1 MIIIIDLYY
10 LIIDINDYY
19 VSIIYRFITTFFLH
33 YQYLQN
39 TYMSTYMFKLSFFET
54 ENMRKSGGKA
64 GEKMKRLNKAEI
76 KLADEKFVVWS

>member
-10 LIIDINDYY
+10 LIIDIN
-19 VSIIYRFITTFFLH
+19 VSIIYRFITTFLLH

-39 TYMSTYMFKLSFFET
+39 TYTSMFKLSFFET
-54 ENMRKSGGKA
+54 ENMCKSGGKA

>member
-19 VSIIYRFITTFFLH
+19 VSIIYRFIITFLLH

-39 TYMSTYMFKLSFFET
+39 MRVCKYSMFKLSFSET
-54 ENMRKSGGKA
+54 ENMRKKRGK
-64 GEKMKRLNKAEI
+64 KMKRLNKAEI
-76 KLADEKFVVWS
+76 KLADEKFVV

>member
-10 LIIDINDYY
+10 LIIDIN
-19 VSIIYRFITTFFLH
+19 VFIIYRFITTFLLH

-39 TYMSTYMFKLSFFET
+39 TYTSMFKLSFLET
-54 ENMRKSGGKA
+54 ENMCKSGGKA

-76 KLADEKFVVWS
+76 KLADEKFVV

>member
-1 MIIIIDLYY
+1 MIYTTWLSILMFLLFIDL
-10 LIIDINDYY
+10 LQ
-19 VSIIYRFITTFFLH
+19 RFF

-39 TYMSTYMFKLSFFET
+39 TYTSMFKLSFLET
-54 ENMRKSGGKA
+54 ENMCKSGGKA

>member
-19 VSIIYRFITTFFLH
+19 VSIIYRFITMFLLH

-39 TYMSTYMFKLSFFET
+39 TYTSMFKLSFFET

-76 KLADEKFVVWS
+76 KLADEKFVV